1 MKLHLGKTVMKVQ
14 TGILDKLVLGLLPL
28 AVTFLTYY
36 LLRKKFKPTTVLLI
50 LVGIGVVGG
59 IFWII

>member
-1 MKLHLGKTVMKVQ
+1 MR
-14 TGILDKLVLGLLPL
+14 DKLVLGLLPL
-28 AVTFLTYY
+28 AVTLLTYY

-59 IFWII
+59 VFWII